1 MTTITCASYYGSGSS
16 AVTDYISEFSGVKS
30 LTDYEFRFAHD
41 PDGLSELEYNLVENF
56 NRHNSGHALKRYKK
70 LVDYYGNHLL
80 VKRYE
85 PFFNNKWKEL
95 SYQYIND
102 LTDFKFKGC
111 WQFDYYDKGSWF
123 EFWHK
128 LPNRIINKLFHK
140 KSESNY
146 GTMKNCITYCSHP
159 SEEKFL
165 ECTRRYTDAL
175 LHEANIENFPFLMVD
190 QMLPSSNIE
199 RHMRYFSNIK
209 AIVVDRDPR
218 DVYYEAK
225 YILKNE
231 MLPSDIEKF
240 CQWFAYIRAS
250 RNVENWNSDKILFIQ
265 FENLIYNYEETTER
279 IQRWIGLDE
288 KNHIKPKTYF
298 NPAISIKNTRF
309 WRQHPEYLLEAK
321 EIAKRLPQYLYHYED
336 EE

>member
-1 MTTITCASYYGSGSS
+1 
-16 AVTDYISEFSGVKS
+16 
-30 LTDYEFRFAHD
+30 
-41 PDGLSELEYNLVENF
+41 
-56 NRHNSGHALKRYKK
+56 
-70 LVDYYGNHLL
+70 
-80 VKRYE
+80 
-85 PFFNNKWKEL
+85 
-95 SYQYIND
+95 
-102 LTDFKFKGC
+102 
-111 WQFDYYDKGSWF
+111 
-123 EFWHK
+123 
-128 LPNRIINKLFHK
+128 
-140 KSESNY
+140 
-146 GTMKNCITYCSHP
+146 
-159 SEEKFL
+159 
-165 ECTRRYTDAL
+165 
-175 LHEANIENFPFLMVD
+175 
-190 QMLPSSNIE
+190 
-199 RHMRYFSNIK
+199 
-209 AIVVDRDPR
+209 
-218 DVYYEAK
+218 
-225 YILKNE
+225 